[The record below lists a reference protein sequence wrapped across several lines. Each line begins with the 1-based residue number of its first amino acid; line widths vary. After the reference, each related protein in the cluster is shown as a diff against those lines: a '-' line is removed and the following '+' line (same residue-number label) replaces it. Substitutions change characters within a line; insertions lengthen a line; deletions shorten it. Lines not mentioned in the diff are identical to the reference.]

1 MKLHFLKRLRAWMGP
16 NIAMDLGTANTLVY
30 TKNAGIVLDEPSV
43 VALNS
48 KNGGSVLAVGK
59 KAKEMYGRTPPDS
72 IRTIRPMKDG
82 VIADFDVTKAMIR
95 HFVGAI
101 IPKRSFSR
109 PTMMVCV
116 PSGITSVEMKAV
128 IDSATQCGAGKVHL
142 IEEPMAAAIGSKLP
156 IHEIAGS
163 MIVDIGGGT
172 TEMAVI
178 SQYAVAYS
186 ESLRM
191 AGDAMD
197 ECIQRYIK
205 RHHGLSIGS
214 FEAERVKMEIGTA
227 APLSEPLEMEISG
240 ADVSTGIPRTI
251 KLSDESVREALDGPV
266 KAIVESIRKALAKT
280 SPELAADIYR
290 RGIVLAGGGSLLKGL
305 GTRLH
310 DETGLPIYR
319 VKDPLTTVVRGTGHV
334 LDHFKD
340 FKQVCLN

>member
-48 KNGGSVLAVGK
+48 KNGGAVLAVGK

-101 IPKRSFSR
+101 VPKRSFSR

>member
-1 MKLHFLKRLRAWMGP
+1 M
-16 NIAMDLGTANTLVY
+16 
-30 TKNAGIVLDEPSV
+30 LDEPSV

-48 KNGGSVLAVGK
+48 KNGGAILAVGK

-101 IPKRSFSR
+101 VPKRSFSR

-197 ECIQRYIK
+197 ECIQRHIK

-214 FEAERVKMEIGTA
+214 FEA
-227 APLSEPLEMEISG
+227 S
-240 ADVSTGIPRTI
+240 
-251 KLSDESVREALDGPV
+251 
-266 KAIVESIRKALAKT
+266 
-280 SPELAADIYR
+280 
-290 RGIVLAGGGSLLKGL
+290 
-305 GTRLH
+305 
-310 DETGLPIYR
+310 
-319 VKDPLTTVVRGTGHV
+319 
-334 LDHFKD
+334 
-340 FKQVCLN
+340 

>member
-1 MKLHFLKRLRAWMGP
+1 
-16 NIAMDLGTANTLVY
+16 
-30 TKNAGIVLDEPSV
+30 
-43 VALNS
+43 
-48 KNGGSVLAVGK
+48 
-59 KAKEMYGRTPPDS
+59 
-72 IRTIRPMKDG
+72 MKDG

-101 IPKRSFSR
+101 VPKRSFSR

-197 ECIQRYIK
+197 ECIQRHIK

-214 FEAERVKMEIGTA
+214 FEAERVKMEIGAA
-227 APLSEPLEMEISG
+227 APLTEPLEMEISG
-240 ADVSTGIPRTI
+240 ADVSTGMPRTI

-266 KAIVESIRKALAKT
+266 KAIVESIRKALSKT
-280 SPELAADIYR
+280 SPELASDIYR

-310 DETGLPIYR
+310 EETGLPIYR

-334 LDHFKD
+334 LDHLKD
-340 FKQVCLN
+340 FKKVCLN

>member
-1 MKLHFLKRLRAWMGP
+1 MRFHFLQRLRSLAGP

-43 VALNS
+43 VALHA
-48 KNGGSVLAVGK
+48 KNGGGILAVGK
-59 KAKEMYGRTPPDS
+59 KAKEMYGRTPTS

-95 HFVGAI
+95 HFIRAI
-101 IPKRSFSR
+101 VPKRSLGR

-128 IDSATQCGAGKVHL
+128 IDSATQCGAAKVHL

-156 IHEIAGS
+156 IHEVSGS

-178 SQYAVAYS
+178 SQYAISYS

-197 ECIQRYIK
+197 ECIQRHIK
-205 RHHGLSIGS
+205 RQYGLSIGA
-214 FEAERVKMEIGTA
+214 FDAERVKMEIGA
-227 APLSEPLEMEISG
+227 ASPLPEPLETEVSG
-240 ADVSTGIPRTI
+240 ADVSTGIPRSM
-251 KLSDESVREALDGPV
+251 KLTDKMLREALDAPV
-266 KAIVESIRKALAKT
+266 KAIVESIRKALSKT
-280 SPELAADIYR
+280 TPEFASDIRR

-310 DETGLPIYR
+310 KETGLPIYR
-319 VKDPLTTVVRGTGHV
+319 VKDPLTTVVRGTGYV
-334 LDHFKD
+334 LDHLKD

>member
-101 IPKRSFSR
+101 VPKRSFSR

-251 KLSDESVREALDGPV
+251 KLSDESVRDALDGPV

>member
-1 MKLHFLKRLRAWMGP
+1 
-16 NIAMDLGTANTLVY
+16 
-30 TKNAGIVLDEPSV
+30 
-43 VALNS
+43 
-48 KNGGSVLAVGK
+48 
-59 KAKEMYGRTPPDS
+59 
-72 IRTIRPMKDG
+72 
-82 VIADFDVTKAMIR
+82 
-95 HFVGAI
+95 
-101 IPKRSFSR
+101 
-109 PTMMVCV
+109 MMVCV

-128 IDSATQCGAGKVHL
+128 IDSATQCGAGKVYL

-197 ECIQRYIK
+197 EASNATLK
-205 RHHGLSIGS
+205 
-214 FEAERVKMEIGTA
+214 GTTVYQS
-227 APLSEPLEMEISG
+227 APLRLNASKW
-240 ADVSTGIPRTI
+240 
-251 KLSDESVREALDGPV
+251 KLGRQLHFQSRLKWKFQAQMFPPACPHHQTFDESVRNALDGPV

-280 SPELAADIYR
+280 SPELASDIYR

-334 LDHFKD
+334 LDHLKD
-340 FKQVCLN
+340 FKKVCLN

>member
-1 MKLHFLKRLRAWMGP
+1 MGP

-48 KNGGSVLAVGK
+48 KNGGAILAVGK
-59 KAKEMYGRTPPDS
+59 KAKEMYGRTPPDT

-101 IPKRSFSR
+101 VPKRSFSR

-197 ECIQRYIK
+197 ECIQRHIK
-205 RHHGLSIGS
+205 RNHGLSIGS

-240 ADVSTGIPRTI
+240 ADVSTGMPRTI
-251 KLSDESVREALDGPV
+251 MISDESVREALDGPV
-266 KAIVESIRKALAKT
+266 KAIVESIRKALSKT
-280 SPELAADIYR
+280 SPELASDIYR

-334 LDHFKD
+334 LDHLKD

>member
-1 MKLHFLKRLRAWMGP
+1 MKLHFVKRIRSWMGP

-48 KNGGSVLAVGK
+48 NNGGTVLAVGK
-59 KAKEMYGRTPPDS
+59 KAKEMYGRTPDS

-95 HFVGAI
+95 HFVGTI
-101 IPKRSFSR
+101 VPKRSFSR

-197 ECIQRYIK
+197 ECIQRHIK

-214 FEAERVKMEIGTA
+214 FEAERVKMEIGAA
-227 APLSEPLEMEISG
+227 APLTEPLEMEISG
-240 ADVSTGIPRTI
+240 ADVSTGMPRTI
-251 KLSDESVREALDGPV
+251 KLSDESVREALDIPV
-266 KAIVESIRKALAKT
+266 KAIVESIRKALSKT
-280 SPELAADIYR
+280 SPELASDIYR

-310 DETGLPIYR
+310 KETGLPIYR

-334 LDHFKD
+334 LDHLKD